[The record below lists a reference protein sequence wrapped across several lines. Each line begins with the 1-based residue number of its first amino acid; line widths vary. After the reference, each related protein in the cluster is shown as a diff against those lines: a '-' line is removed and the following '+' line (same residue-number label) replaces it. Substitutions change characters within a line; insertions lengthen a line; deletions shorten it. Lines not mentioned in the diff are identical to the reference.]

1 MYSQILSAA
10 FDVFEDS
17 RQIRISAAQQFIEQ
31 YSAQEQETLAQEC
44 VRRSES
50 FLRFTTVTG
59 YADSPAKRQNLLG
72 IEGGTT
78 PTDPSVTKVLA
89 IIRKATPLND
99 RDIKSL
105 NVPHYIYFAQERG
118 AFPLRMIEGMSEM
131 RQCYRTL
138 PREDTNPLHT
148 HANSQRFPDL
158 MPDTQ
163 QETEVK
169 RNLILGRAFGAIT
182 EVRLDGSREI
192 RFVYKSKDTG
202 MQEDQSLGASWQE
215 AEDFL
220 LNDQHRMKRQI
231 LGDLLRENGQKAKI
245 KAEKTTIYQK
255 LQDWLAK
262 FATELENGKAN
273 PEYRK
278 AAEAIADY
286 IKEYSLYIPDENISL
301 SNNATAIKD
310 NDSLNSNLSKF
321 RDLVEKTYR
330 NPHPSEDELQ
340 AIEVRRKRLGIS
352 EEDAKQIV
360 AEFTPDLAK
369 QEYKQEYALIFKSML
384 SKATDSKL
392 KDEDLHELDD
402 LQEELGLSDDE
413 VLQIKRDVRKQLGLE

>member
-1 MYSQILSAA
+1 
-10 FDVFEDS
+10 
-17 RQIRISAAQQFIEQ
+17 
-31 YSAQEQETLAQEC
+31 
-44 VRRSES
+44 
-50 FLRFTTVTG
+50 
-59 YADSPAKRQNLLG
+59 
-72 IEGGTT
+72 
-78 PTDPSVTKVLA
+78 
-89 IIRKATPLND
+89 
-99 RDIKSL
+99 
-105 NVPHYIYFAQERG
+105 
-118 AFPLRMIEGMSEM
+118 
-131 RQCYRTL
+131 L

-148 HANSQRFPDL
+148 HSNSQRFPDL

-220 LNDQHRMKRQI
+220 LNDQHRPKRQI
-231 LGDLLRENGQKAKI
+231 LGDLLRESGQKAKT
-245 KAEKTTIYQK
+245 KAEKSPIYLK

-286 IKEYSLYIPDENISL
+286 IKEYSLYIPDENTSP
-301 SNNATAIKD
+301 SNTAAIKD

-360 AEFTPDLAK
+360 SEFAPDLVK
-369 QEYKQEYALIFKSML
+369 QEHKQEYALIFKSRL
-384 SKATDSKL
+384 SKSTDSKL

-402 LQEELGLSDDE
+402 LQEDLGLSDDE
-413 VLQIKRDVRKQLGLE
+413 ILQIKRDVRKQLGIE

>member
-1 MYSQILSAA
+1 LYSQILSAA

-50 FLRFTTVTG
+50 FLRFTKVPG

-78 PTDPSVTKVLA
+78 PTDPSVTRVLA

-148 HANSQRFPDL
+148 HANIQRFPDL

-169 RNLILGRAFGAIT
+169 RNLILGRAFVAIN

-202 MQEDQSLGASWQE
+202 MQEDQSLGATWQE

-220 LNDQHRMKRQI
+220 LNDQHRPKRQI
-231 LGDLLRENGQKAKI
+231 LGDLLRETGQKAKT
-245 KAEKTTIYQK
+245 KAEKTMIYQQ

-262 FATELENGKAN
+262 FVTEFENGKAN

-286 IKEYSLYIPDENISL
+286 IKEYSLYIPDDNTL
-301 SNNATAIKD
+301 PSNNAAVTKD

-330 NPHPSEDELQ
+330 NPPPSEDELQ

-360 AEFTPDLAK
+360 TEFIPDLA
-369 QEYKQEYALIFKSML
+369 KQEYALIFKSML
-384 SKATDSKL
+384 SKVKDSKL
-392 KDEDLHELDD
+392 KDEDLYELDD
-402 LQEELGLSDDE
+402 LQEEFGLTDDE
-413 VLQIKRDVRKQLGLE
+413 VLKIKRDVRKQLGLE